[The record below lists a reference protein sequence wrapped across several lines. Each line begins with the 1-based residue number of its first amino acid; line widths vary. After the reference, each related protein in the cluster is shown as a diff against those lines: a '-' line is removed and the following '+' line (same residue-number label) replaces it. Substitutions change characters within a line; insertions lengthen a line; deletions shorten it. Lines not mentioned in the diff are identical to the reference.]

1 MKDHLSKFTRLWTHK
16 FDRICFKHPE
26 GYKPTK
32 LRLHNFYWRW
42 MATQAE
48 QKKIKTKGLGN
59 KLRTSDTS
67 QHMRKL
73 KKLSTSKCLGFESPQ
88 AIISTLW
95 LNRALPSS
103 KNPHFQTEA
112 RCTTLLAKMSFICMR
127 MKNNFHIKGCAPT
140 LVLKQRPGGTR
151 KWPIRLYILAFAVE
165 RKQPTFRD
173 ATNGFPAKWR
183 LRDERKNIPYWWRV
197 TTQTWVVFLISW
209 RKFHKRYYP
218 DLGSDASSVWN
229 FWARFSDVIWTG
241 TSGSVAKCRLF
252 SQAKENTKLSQFQ
265 TELFFVSLAKRPLL

>member
-1 MKDHLSKFTRLWTHK
+1 
-16 FDRICFKHPE
+16 
-26 GYKPTK
+26 
-32 LRLHNFYWRW
+32 
-42 MATQAE
+42 
-48 QKKIKTKGLGN
+48 
-59 KLRTSDTS
+59 
-67 QHMRKL
+67 
-73 KKLSTSKCLGFESPQ
+73 
-88 AIISTLW
+88 
-95 LNRALPSS
+95 
-103 KNPHFQTEA
+103 
-112 RCTTLLAKMSFICMR
+112 MSFICMR

-229 FWARFSDVIWTG
+229 FWARFSDVISWGNRWWRPEMSFVFLGYLRGHAVCTLR
-241 TSGSVAKCRLF
+241 S
-252 SQAKENTKLSQFQ
+252 LSIMGGIQNLIICDKMAWS
-265 TELFFVSLAKRPLL
+265 EHRDRGVNIR